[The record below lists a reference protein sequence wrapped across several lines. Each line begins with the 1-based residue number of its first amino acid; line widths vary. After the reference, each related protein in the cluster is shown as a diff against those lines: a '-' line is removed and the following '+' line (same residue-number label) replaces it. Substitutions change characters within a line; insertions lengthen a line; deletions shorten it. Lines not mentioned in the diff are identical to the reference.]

1 MARKSFAAGFKEARR
16 TLVFGLFTILLPFQ
30 EASAFDWRAGLA
42 GRTGFAFES
51 GLSKPVLTEK
61 ADNWTVNFPKGF
73 SVKRELNNRL
83 FGFRYFRSQA
93 KQAVLEGTNEGAGF
107 TFAARNNADRL
118 TNDFFVFSVE
128 KPVANVWKLDN
139 YLSFGLGLNQWK
151 MTDAAGNLKQLE
163 DLNGQFFSAEDRR
176 IILALGVGGEY
187 FFSDYLALDVG
198 GDFFYN
204 TKVLSKF
211 RGDRNI
217 KNKNHYGLFNAVTG
231 VHARLNFYFG
241 AQRDTDG
248 DGVPDKR
255 DACADNYP
263 GQVVDCDGCSLDDD
277 ADGIPNT
284 LDLCANT
291 VRGTAV
297 DGDGC
302 PISQLS
308 SQP

>member
-1 MARKSFAAGFKEARR
+1 MAIVPKEAGKRFF
-16 TLVFGLFTILLPFQ
+16 LGLALLLFPFF
-30 EASAFDWRAGLA
+30 EAKGLNWRSGLA

-73 SVKRELNNRL
+73 LVKKELNNRL

-93 KQAVLEGTNEGAGF
+93 RQAALESAREGAGF
-107 TFAARNNADRL
+107 TFAARDDADRL

-128 KPVANVWKLDN
+128 KPAAQFWKLDN

-176 IILALGVGGEY
+176 IIFSLGIGSEY
-187 FFSDYLALDVG
+187 FFNDYLALDFG

-241 AQRDTDG
+241 TQRDTDG

-255 DACADNYP
+255 DACANNYP
-263 GQVVDCDGCSLDDD
+263 GQVVDGDGCSVDED
-277 ADGIPNT
+277 ADGVPDR
-284 LDLCANT
+284 LDLCADT
-291 VRGTAV
+291 PRGSAV

-302 PISQLS
+302 PVVQLS